1 MTTIKPADKTTRWT
15 LGRKRAKT
23 HNKEKASLAQRGERE
38 RGRGKEGKGQWC
50 CSCFLPS
57 DLLNS
62 SNHSDRRRARE
73 GESEPGKTVKFGL
86 MEGAKEAKERG
97 KRSGGRPAREREREA
112 QIDVLA
118 RRAKKTELKIEA
130 EQVIWSIHGSPN

>member
-1 MTTIKPADKTTRWT
+1 M
-15 LGRKRAKT
+15 
-23 HNKEKASLAQRGERE
+23 
-38 RGRGKEGKGQWC
+38 
-50 CSCFLPS
+50 
-57 DLLNS
+57 
-62 SNHSDRRRARE
+62 
-73 GESEPGKTVKFGL
+73 KFGL